1 MEVAE
6 SISQTYIK
14 NVSPFKT
21 TNYAMIFQTANIQV
35 KFQHNYF
42 NLPVCAPN
50 PNN

>member
-6 SISQTYIK
+6 SISQTCIK
-14 NVSPFKT
+14 DVSPFKT
-21 TNYAMIFQTANIQV
+21 TNYAMVFQTANIQV